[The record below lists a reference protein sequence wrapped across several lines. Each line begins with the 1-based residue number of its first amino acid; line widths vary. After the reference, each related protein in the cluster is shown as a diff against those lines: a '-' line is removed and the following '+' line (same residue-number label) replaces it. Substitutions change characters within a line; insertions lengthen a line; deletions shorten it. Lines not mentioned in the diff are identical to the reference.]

1 MLSTKSFGGFSQV
14 PESPPLE
21 LPLLLPLLLPL
32 DEVLPLELPLL
43 LPLLLPL
50 ELLPESCPV
59 PPSDVAPFPELLL
72 LQATRSAVPPTR
84 ARLAP
89 PTNRTILA

>member
-32 DEVLPLELPLL
+32 DEPLELPLL

-50 ELLPESCPV
+50 ELLPESCPPV
-59 PPSDVAPFPELLL
+59 PPSDVAPIPELLL